1 MINDNK
7 IKNLIRKIRN
17 ECNEYLDYI
26 NKYNECAY
34 SDRMIE
40 NIISN
45 LNKLKVIHNSRF
57 ESNNIKN
64 YKNKKGQYR

>member
-7 IKNLIRKIRN
+7 IKNLVKRIRN

-26 NKYNECAY
+26 NMYNECAY

-40 NIISN
+40 KIISN
-45 LNKLKVIHNSRF
+45 LNQLRIIYNSNF
-57 ESNNIKN
+57 EVNNINNHK
-64 YKNKKGQYR
+64 YKEGKDR